1 MLIQNHDRDINSET
15 NRKDCAKDSIRD
27 SVLLSRRLTELIYRS
42 DSFVRHENKPAAGR
56 ENRPA
61 GICDSAFTFPVLCDA
76 SLKEKELRIIDR
88 PDRFYRLADFARAHY
103 DELFPP
109 FGLRSLQSDEYPR
122 RSMATRGFRLHD
134 PYLPHHLL
142 RFSGDKQSD
151 GFPSEV
157 RHYRA

>member
-103 DELFPP
+103 DELFPSIRAQIFTIRRISASIDGYKRIP
-109 FGLRSLQSDEYPR
+109 PSRSIPPAPLTSI
-122 RSMATRGFRLHD
+122 LW
-134 PYLPHHLL
+134 
-142 RFSGDKQSD
+142 
-151 GFPSEV
+151 
-157 RHYRA
+157 

>member
-1 MLIQNHDRDINSET
+1 MDRDINSET

-88 PDRFYRLADFARAHY
+88 PDPVLPARQISRA
-103 DELFPP
+103 LTMTSF
-109 FGLRSLQSDEYPR
+109 
-122 RSMATRGFRLHD
+122 
-134 PYLPHHLL
+134 
-142 RFSGDKQSD
+142 
-151 GFPSEV
+151 FPSI
-157 RHYRA
+157 RAQIFTIRRISASIDGYKRIPPSRSIPPAPLTSILW